1 MDHLLRGLFYTL
13 IGDSNICAAIV
24 DRNYTVVSHIHVYA
38 PHFATLALVES
49 VGGGGAYM
57 RDLTF
62 YLANMPPL
70 PGPCLNVDTGIL

>member
-13 IGDSNICAAIV
+13 IGVSNICAAIV
-24 DRNYTVVSHIHVYA
+24 DRNYTIVSHIHVYA

-49 VGGGGAYM
+49 VGGFYAGS
-57 RDLTF
+57 DI

-70 PGPCLNVDTGIL
+70 PGPRLDVDIGTCITD